1 MAWGVAERLQPTPP
15 GKTRLKRRQS
25 FWARAVMKN
34 LFLGSLAL
42 AAMIAGPATAADL
55 PYKAPPPLPVAY
67 YDWSGI
73 YGGFNV
79 GGARYDVTHHFPT
92 PGAITPDV
100 TTGDS
105 DAIFGLHVGAQWQWG
120 AWVFGVEA
128 ARIGCFNE
136 CRSRSDIL
144 PVAQGFDA
152 NTFGEHKITNLFT
165 AGPRLGYAWDRLL
178 VFATGGWTWANI
190 VNTHCS
196 SITNICGGFGPGNG
210 VSSSNNGWY
219 AGGGFDY
226 MVHKGALVD
235 VILGVEYQ
243 HFDVNGARAFCV
255 HPGCAPPAVR
265 DFDLSATGDLVRAR
279 VTIKTQ
285 GYLLAGGR
293 Q

>member
-1 MAWGVAERLQPTPP
+1 
-15 GKTRLKRRQS
+15 
-25 FWARAVMKN
+25 MKN
-34 LFLGSLAL
+34 LFLGRLAL
-42 AAMIAGPATAADL
+42 AAIIAGPATAADL

-120 AWVFGVEA
+120 AWELGVEA

-152 NTFGEHKITNLFT
+152 NTFGEHKITNL
-165 AGPRLGYAWDRLL
+165 
-178 VFATGGWTWANI
+178 I
-190 VNTHCS
+190 S
-196 SITNICGGFGPGNG
+196 
-210 VSSSNNGWY
+210 
-219 AGGGFDY
+219 
-226 MVHKGALVD
+226 
-235 VILGVEYQ
+235 
-243 HFDVNGARAFCV
+243 
-255 HPGCAPPAVR
+255 
-265 DFDLSATGDLVRAR
+265 
-279 VTIKTQ
+279 
-285 GYLLAGGR
+285 
-293 Q
+293 

>member
-15 GKTRLKRRQS
+15 EKTKLKRRQS
-25 FWARAVMKN
+25 FWARAVN

-178 VFATGGWTWANI
+178 VFATGG
-190 VNTHCS
+190 
-196 SITNICGGFGPGNG
+196 G
-210 VSSSNNGWY
+210 
-219 AGGGFDY
+219 
-226 MVHKGALVD
+226 
-235 VILGVEYQ
+235 LG
-243 HFDVNGARAFCV
+243 RI
-255 HPGCAPPAVR
+255 
-265 DFDLSATGDLVRAR
+265 S
-279 VTIKTQ
+279 
-285 GYLLAGGR
+285 
-293 Q
+293 

>member
-1 MAWGVAERLQPTPP
+1 MGRCRKVTADSAGKDYAKASAVVLGTGRHEKSLSWKSGSGGDDRRACNRGGLAIQGTTSAAGGVLRLV
-15 GKTRLKRRQS
+15 R
-25 FWARAVMKN
+25 
-34 LFLGSLAL
+34 
-42 AAMIAGPATAADL
+42 
-55 PYKAPPPLPVAY
+55 
-67 YDWSGI
+67 I

-120 AWVFGVEA
+120 AWVLGVEA

-196 SITNICGGFGPGNG
+196 SITSICGGFGPGNG
-210 VSSSNNGWY
+210 VSGRNNAWY

-279 VTIKTQ
+279 LSIKTQ
-285 GYLLAGGR
+285 GYLLAAGR